1 MQKQLRQRGGDA
13 RQSWQ
18 RKAPAKSAASFFCS
32 CDIPPVNKSTD
43 CPDEQSVCNEFLNN
57 GIRKD
62 RLRCVDGLV
71 QRCFPQSFFRLA
83 GSTSTKSSLF
93 LTSRGNELKLVKYDI
108 SNINNAESACIKLL

>member
-1 MQKQLRQRGGDA
+1 MNSNADSEDVLRVGGFYMLLDL
-13 RQSWQ
+13 
-18 RKAPAKSAASFFCS
+18 
-32 CDIPPVNKSTD
+32 TLT
-43 CPDEQSVCNEFLNN
+43 DEQSVCNEFLNN

-93 LTSRGNELKLVKYDI
+93 LTSRGNELKLVMYDI
-108 SNINNAESACIKLL
+108 SNINNAESACIRLL